1 MQDVE
6 VMFGMVGDGT
16 SVLLPNAKSMD
27 LFARQTLIFNLTGW
41 FPTEDCFQ
49 ALATQDWGAATLSY
63 LYHSLYR
70 ASICDVSVVNGFI
83 SLLQVWVW
91 ERIIPFQPMISP
103 FNNDQLEGQKPFAYK
118 SSRRRVH
125 DNEARKN
132 MILCRDVLDNLL
144 PYQFIWEPY
153 SQEVLNAL
161 PEWCRRGHNVWMV
174 KVPLIFGIYHE
185 WHMVD
190 RVAMGHERLYRMN
203 QAIENDN
210 TQSFQVRDNARQMT
224 SYSRDAMNAAH
235 LNTRLNFQQHYTPPN
250 ENQSPT
256 TSNSGG
262 VHIEEHNTEFSG
274 NQYEANTNLSLATPD
289 TPYYPIFYCA
299 GVSTSVPNYT
309 EEEGSGFQTPNV
321 VNLGFEGF
329 NEGNYGFVRQCQ
341 FQNSPFQAG
350 RLSFFTD
357 YMSQNQN
364 GDEVG
369 PSQQYDINNP
379 QRTTRPHVPTTCGT
393 SRHKQQQQPHQDRQ

>member
-1 MQDVE
+1 MRTDETTITMQDME
-6 VMFGMVGDGT
+6 VMFGMVVDGT

-41 FPTEDCFQ
+41 FPTENCFQ
-49 ALATQDWGAATLSY
+49 GFRIFSP
-63 LYHSLYR
+63 SL
-70 ASICDVSVVNGFI
+70 VNYI
-83 SLLQVWVW
+83 ETSNV
-91 ERIIPFQPMISP
+91 I
-103 FNNDQLEGQKPFAYK
+103 NDNSTELE
-118 SSRRRVH
+118 
-125 DNEARKN
+125 
-132 MILCRDVLDNLL
+132 
-144 PYQFIWEPY
+144 FIWEPY

-161 PEWCRRGHNVWMV
+161 SEWCRRGHNVWMV
-174 KVPLIFGIYHE
+174 KMFVHTENTWNECYQHVVQINHQANPIDYFNWYLRHSCKFIANLEHVVQHGYQPIAGKYE
-185 WHMVD
+185 AL
-190 RVAMGHERLYRMN
+190 AMGHEILYRMN
-203 QAIENDN
+203 QTIENDN

-262 VHIEEHNTEFSG
+262 VHIEEHNTEFSR

-329 NEGNYGFVRQCQ
+329 NEGNYGFV
-341 FQNSPFQAG
+341 
-350 RLSFFTD
+350 
-357 YMSQNQN
+357 
-364 GDEVG
+364 
-369 PSQQYDINNP
+369 
-379 QRTTRPHVPTTCGT
+379 
-393 SRHKQQQQPHQDRQ
+393 